1 MLESC
6 PQDHL
11 PRYFILIVS
20 ALSSVF
26 SFFIDN
32 PPWTATLLR
41 VVSKP
46 ISKYGI
52 PSDIAAYTIVYSVYF
67 GGAAVI
73 TGSLQNVIVANIY
86 YERTRR
92 HMSFVESFKLGF
104 LMVCILLAISV
115 SYTILV
121 YDVIF

>member
-1 MLESC
+1 MESC
-6 PQDHL
+6 SQEHL

-20 ALSSVF
+20 SLSSVF

-32 PPWTATLLR
+32 PPWASTLLR

-46 ISKYGI
+46 VSKYGI
-52 PSDIAAYTIVYSVYF
+52 PRDIAAYTIVYSVYF

-104 LMVCILLAISV
+104 VMVCALLVISV

>member
-1 MLESC
+1 M
-6 PQDHL
+6 
-11 PRYFILIVS
+11 
-20 ALSSVF
+20 F

-32 PPWTATLLR
+32 PPWTTTILK

-46 ISKYGI
+46 VAKYGI
-52 PSDIAAYTIVYSVYF
+52 PRDIAAWTVVYSVYF

-73 TGSLQNVIVANIY
+73 TGSLQNVILANIY
-86 YERTRR
+86 YERTKR

-104 LMVCILLAISV
+104 IMVCILLAISI

-121 YDVIF
+121 YDVIFK